1 MPGNWGH
8 QITWQRNI
16 IKVQMHE
23 NTSEEGNQ
31 FPFLMM
37 EISSNLGSERSY
49 KSGYEIKE
57 KQITFVSDSFF
68 TVLVNPYFATTGRQN
83 SIFMIGLSLILLY

>member
-37 EISSNLGSERSY
+37 EVSSNLGSERSY
-49 KSGYEIKE
+49 KSGYEIIE
-57 KQITFVSDSFF
+57 KQNKICK
-68 TVLVNPYFATTGRQN
+68 
-83 SIFMIGLSLILLY
+83 

>member
-1 MPGNWGH
+1 MRKFRKSAVEQEKSMPGNWGH

-23 NTSEEGNQ
+23 NTSEERNQ
-31 FPFLMM
+31 FLFLMM

-57 KQITFVSDSFF
+57 KQNKICK
-68 TVLVNPYFATTGRQN
+68 
-83 SIFMIGLSLILLY
+83 